1 MRRRCVERARSVC
14 GSCCG
19 ACTERVRS
27 VCGACVEQTCI
38 FTAALC
44 SICALEVKIQVKIQV
59 CSTHRSS
66 TICALEAARSLQAI
80 CTFAAALSS
89 MEGRCR
95 TAVCFSTARP
105 PDAGMEACSLTTCTV
120 GCGVVRCT
128 LGTQRVCEGHSC
140 RGGRGGRSSRT
151 YRGTAAETL
160 HPAEV
165 AGAGWPGRGWLVVR
179 HLSIADSTAVL
190 LQLLCCCNRTAS
202 FCLQHRRCPF
212 NYRCLTGNYTHCRT

>member
-44 SICALEVKIQVKIQV
+44 S
-59 CSTHRSS
+59 S

-95 TAVCFSTARP
+95 TAICFSTARP

-202 FCLQHRRCPF
+202 F
-212 NYRCLTGNYTHCRT
+212 